1 MHISAL
7 TSNKVGAC
15 RTKSF
20 DQHFCPNITTA
31 TDLEIGLI
39 VKHIS
44 KIEKLKI

>member
-7 TSNKVGAC
+7 TSNKAGAC

-31 TDLEIGLI
+31 TDLETGLF
-39 VKHIS
+39 VEDIS
-44 KIEKLKI
+44 KLEKLNI